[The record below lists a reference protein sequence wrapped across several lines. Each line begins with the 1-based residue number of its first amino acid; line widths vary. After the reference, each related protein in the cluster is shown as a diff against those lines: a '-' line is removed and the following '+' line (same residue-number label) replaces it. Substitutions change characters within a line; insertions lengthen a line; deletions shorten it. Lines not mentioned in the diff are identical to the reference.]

1 MRFNKNKFGSI
12 ISIIFILTMI
22 VAIILGTSP
31 AYAKDDDDDKTPKA
45 EDAKID
51 AKAPRLDS
59 DNYKSDKEK
68 EQEQKDLKGVG
79 SEGSKNANL
88 EDSDIWNIY
97 AQFIMT
103 DKEKKEKKKKK
114 EDKKKWPIHRAYDGA
129 QAGIIGDGG
138 VQLKVPYNKMN
149 SLANEVRG
157 NNSDDEKDNAGS
169 QMASFLATYN
179 HYGYISTNSGQKA
192 LNAMASKGSGLVKGI
207 FGTIIGFALVINMAV
222 EKILE
227 WLVKAMVD
235 LNPLTLIGLDDT
247 KVATDNP
254 VSKMMK
260 NFFSNIGF
268 NPEHFEKVQ
277 SIGIMVI
284 AFVFLV
290 TVILALASGKVHQV
304 KRRSRKFL
312 VSLFTVVIGIPL
324 VLFMSKDLGEQIK
337 DYQKTHSSDANIVSQ
352 YLLNARGW
360 AASSNLSPSGL
371 EGSEFPDSTA
381 KDGYVDED
389 FDPIRSRKLIE
400 GINKHTYETLYSNKE
415 DKAGF
420 DLLGRWMKNDSFDVN
435 TYIGDINRG
444 DLFKE
449 KVQLPAFDHYQEEFG
464 KKGNKPRLQDIEYS
478 MWTATQNVDKELREV
493 SNENFKKDSNTGV
506 RDDNSFST
514 QSVVLMLQS
523 SFDSNQAD
531 FYANNIG
538 PTGVQGKIKSVTTV
552 KTNWQEVT
560 LPGDGT
566 FGVVG
571 SYIAMGSQ
579 AISYAII
586 QIALILALFTVNF
599 LEAFKRMIVRLY
611 QALFG
616 DAFAL
621 VSLAIIIIAGMIS
634 LALTFKLAKT
644 FLSLVDD
651 FASVFDKVTGGF
663 IPSGFIDILV
673 ALVKVITALWLSFGK
688 KVGQSKYP
696 PIKYIMS
703 IPFQVVFSYD
713 DRLRLLS
720 HTGNKDFKGA
730 YRELGH
736 VVRQGGRTN
745 IQELSGHTRGSA
757 RGVYT
762 GGVGGFNGARN
773 SIRRNKA
780 NGKLGKYGMMNAKDT
795 AKSAIQGTKYGFNE
809 GYNEAYNRSV
819 SNTSYTNDSLYANSP
834 NGTHDGLYA
843 NNPNSTVE
851 DESIK
856 NTRLHN
862 VSVGGHTGR
871 PNENGEINRNNIAG
885 YTEEDSDK
893 SNVASGAQPQDQ
905 SLSSYN
911 RIERGQDTSRDS
923 YRDNASSTNKSSY
936 GEDMKDVGKDVAVGY
951 ASGKAVESGVD
962 SKVVDGAN
970 TTNDV
975 ASVKR
980 NMDNKPTGNEGFN
993 KNSSRGGVPPQNT
1006 TDELKPTHSSS
1017 DNSPSSTQTNVLKES
1032 GKQSKGYRNQSVDKE
1047 NSTHTHTTNSR
1058 SPRSNNSTTQ
1068 NRKSNNRPPN
1078 KRVRRKQMD
1087 GVDNK
1092 PPQTSNSKQTSRPK
1106 QNRNNTQMST
1116 AKPKVNDKV
1125 KTREVRTEVKQPTDN
1140 NQTSTN
1146 KQSDKTT
1153 EVANRN
1159 NRNQTKR
1166 TTTRKTRRHRLEEK
1180 EDTSN
1185 SYNRI
1190 IKRRKRR

>member
-1 MRFNKNKFGSI
+1 MNFNKNKFGSI
-12 ISIIFILTMI
+12 ISIIFILTMV

-31 AYAKDDDDDKTPKA
+31 VYAKDDDDDKTPKA

-97 AQFIMT
+97 AQFIMET
-103 DKEKKEKKKKK
+103 QKNKDDKKKK
-114 EDKKKWPIHRAYDGA
+114 EDKKKFPIHRAYDGA
-129 QAGIIGDGG
+129 QAGIIGNGG
-138 VQLKVPYNKMN
+138 VQLKIPFNKMN
-149 SLANEVRG
+149 SLSNDVRG
-157 NNSDDEKDNAGS
+157 NNSDEEKDNSGS
-169 QMASFLATYN
+169 QMASFLSTYN
-179 HYGYISTNSGQKA
+179 HYGYITTNSGQKA
-192 LNAMASKGSGLVKGI
+192 LNATVSKGSGIIKGI
-207 FGTIIGFALVINMAV
+207 FGTIIAFALVINRAV
-222 EKILE
+222 EMVLE

-254 VSKMMK
+254 ISKMMK
-260 NFFSNIGF
+260 HFFENLGF
-268 NPEHFEKVQ
+268 NAEHFEKVQ

-324 VLFMSKDLGEQIK
+324 VLFMAKDLGEQIK
-337 DYQKTHSSDANIVSQ
+337 DYQKDHSSDADIVSQ
-352 YLLNARGW
+352 YILNVRGW

-371 EGSEFPDSTA
+371 QGAEFPDSTA
-381 KDGYVDED
+381 KESYIDKD

-400 GINKHTYETLYSNKE
+400 GINKNTYETLYPDQEK
-415 DKAGF
+415 KAGF
-420 DLLGRWMKNDSFDVN
+420 DLLGKWMKNESFDVN

-449 KVQLPAFDHYQEEFG
+449 KKQLPAFDHYQEEFG
-464 KKGNKPRLQDIEYS
+464 KKGNKPRLKDIEYS
-478 MWTATQNVDKELREV
+478 MWSATQNVDDELKDV
-493 SNENFKKDSNTGV
+493 SNKNFKKSSNTGV

-538 PTGVQGKIKSVTTV
+538 PTGIQGKIKSVTTV
-552 KTNWQEVT
+552 KTNWQEAT

-566 FGVVG
+566 TGVVG

-579 AISYAII
+579 AIAYAII

-1068 NRKSNNRPPN
+1068 NRKSNNRSPN

>member
-1 MRFNKNKFGSI
+1 MNFNKNKFGSI

-31 AYAKDDDDDKTPKA
+31 AQAKDDDDDKTPKA

-51 AKAPRLDS
+51 AKAPRIDS

-68 EQEQKDLKGVG
+68 QQEQKDLKGVG

-97 AQFIMT
+97 AQFIMET
-103 DKEKKEKKKKK
+103 QKNKDDKKKK
-114 EDKKKWPIHRAYDGA
+114 EDKKKFPIHRAYDGA
-129 QAGIIGDGG
+129 QAGIIGNGG
-138 VQLKVPYNKMN
+138 VQLKIPFNKMN
-149 SLANEVRG
+149 SLSNDVRG
-157 NNSDDEKDNAGS
+157 NNSDEEKDNSGS
-169 QMASFLATYN
+169 QMASFLSTYN
-179 HYGYISTNSGQKA
+179 HYGYITTNSGQKA
-192 LNAMASKGSGLVKGI
+192 LNATVNKGSGFIKGI
-207 FGTIIGFALVINMAV
+207 FGTIIAFALVINRAV
-222 EKILE
+222 EMVLE

-247 KVATDNP
+247 KVSTDNP
-254 VSKMMK
+254 ISKVMK
-260 NFFSNIGF
+260 SFFDNLGF
-268 NPEHFEKVQ
+268 NAEHFEKVQ

-324 VLFMSKDLGEQIK
+324 VLFMAKDLGEQIK
-337 DYQKTHSSDANIVSQ
+337 DYQKDHSSDADIVSQ
-352 YLLNARGW
+352 YILNVRGW

-371 EGSEFPDSTA
+371 QGAEFPDSTA
-381 KDGYVDED
+381 KESYIDKD

-400 GINKHTYETLYSNKE
+400 GINKNTYETLYPDQEKKE
-415 DKAGF
+415 GF
-420 DLLGRWMKNDSFDVN
+420 DLLGKWMKNESFDVN

-449 KVQLPAFDHYQEEFG
+449 KKQLPAFDHYQEEFG

-478 MWTATQNVDKELREV
+478 MWSATQNVDDELKDV
-493 SNENFKKDSNTGV
+493 SNKNFKKASNTGV

-538 PTGVQGKIKSVTTV
+538 PTGIQGKIKSVTTV
-552 KTNWQEVT
+552 KTNWQEAT

-566 FGVVG
+566 TGVVG

-579 AISYAII
+579 AIAYAII

-634 LALTFKLAKT
+634 LALTFTLAKT

-673 ALVKVITALWLSFGK
+673 ALVKIVTALWLSFGK

-703 IPFQVVFSYD
+703 IPFQVAFSYD

-762 GGVGGFNGARN
+762 AGVGGFNGARN

-819 SNTSYTNDSLYANSP
+819 SNTSYTNDGLYANSP
-834 NGTHDGLYA
+834 NTTNGGVYA
-843 NNPNSTVE
+843 NNPNATVE

-856 NTRLHN
+856 NTRLNN

-871 PNENGEINRNNIAG
+871 PNENGDINRSNIAG
-885 YTEEDSDK
+885 YTEDSGK
-893 SNVASGAQPQDQ
+893 SGGTGDTQPQDQ

-911 RIERGQDTSRDS
+911 RIERGQETSRDS
-923 YRDNASSTNKSSY
+923 YRDNASSINKSSY
-936 GEDMKDVGKDVAVGY
+936 DKDVKDVGKDVAVGY
-951 ASGKAVESGVD
+951 DSGKAVESGVD
-962 SKVVDGAN
+962 SRTVDGAN
-970 TTNDV
+970 TANDV

-980 NMDNKPTGNEGFN
+980 SVDNKPTANEGFN
-993 KNSSRGGVPPQNT
+993 KNSSRGGTPSQSSNDVLNA
-1006 TDELKPTHSSS
+1006 THSRS
-1017 DNSPSSTQTNVLKES
+1017 DR
-1032 GKQSKGYRNQSVDKE
+1032 QSRGYRNNTVE
-1047 NSTHTHTTNSR
+1047 TETATHTNTTSNRNPRTNDSTSQSR
-1058 SPRSNNSTTQ
+1058 KTNKT
-1068 NRKSNNRPPN
+1068 NNRPPN

-1087 GVDNK
+1087 SVDNK
-1092 PPQTSNSKQTSRPK
+1092 PSQTSQSKQTSRPK
-1106 QNRNNTQMST
+1106 KSRNNTQMSKS
-1116 AKPKVNDKV
+1116 KPKVNDSV
-1125 KTREVRTEVKQPTDN
+1125 KTREVRTEVKQPTETKT
-1140 NQTSTN
+1140 TSTTN
-1146 KQSDKTT
+1146 
-1153 EVANRN
+1153 NRN
-1159 NRNQTKR
+1159 NPKQTK
-1166 TTTRKTRRHRLEEK
+1166 TTSTRRTRRRQLEET
-1180 EDTSN
+1180 ENTSN
-1185 SYNRI
+1185 SYNRV